1 MTTRAQAERKDLE
14 RGIDGLLQASADLTQ
29 VLGALTPLE
38 RANLMD
44 RLPNEV
50 VQRLQSHEPLPTDD
64 EAISRIHGRVLG
76 IRPGGLVDV
85 NPEDDPPVDLRRS
98 ELLSLLSAVH
108 TLLWRQKHP

>member
-14 RGIDGLLQASADLTQ
+14 RGIDGLLQSSADLTQ

-64 EAISRIHGRVLG
+64 DAISRIHGRILG
-76 IRPGGLVDV
+76 VRPGGGTEPIV
-85 NPEDDPPVDLRRS
+85 EDPCVPLRRS
-98 ELLSLLSAVH
+98 EILSLLSAVH
-108 TLLWRQKHP
+108 TLLWKQSHK